1 MISYKDITY
10 CIAACADR
18 ECPRKYSG
26 DVRNGAVES
35 DLPVSLADLSS
46 VCYAYLP
53 LKEVD

>member
-26 DVRNGAVES
+26 DVRNGAVDS

-46 VCYAYLP
+46 VCHAYVP